1 MHKAITV
8 IQLKLEGQLIRR
20 HPEWKLSHRDL
31 FSMVDFANGTITI
44 DGQIHKLLDGN
55 FPTVDPADPLAL
67 TEGENELMT
76 ILANS
81 FMHSDRLNTH
91 MRFLYSKGSMY
102 KTINGNFAFSRLYPS

>member
-44 DGQIHKLLDGN
+44 DAQTHKLLDGN

-67 TEGENELMT
+67 TEDENELMT
-76 ILANS
+76 ILQTRLCTATGS
-81 FMHSDRLNTH
+81 THICVFIFKRLNV
-91 MRFLYSKGSMY
+91 
-102 KTINGNFAFSRLYPS
+102 